1 MSKAVYLGQG
11 KSIIYLDVLF
21 DYPVSPV
28 ELRYIK
34 DVVSFLSMF
43 PCNLEKLS
51 TLGEKKI
58 SFTITPNAA
67 IVYNG
72 DNKNTYYFN
81 LDKNIPNENT
91 QLFKE
96 EVESM
101 INKYVGDFVR
111 NY

>member
-1 MSKAVYLGQG
+1 MSRAVYLGQVG
-11 KSIIYLDVLF
+11 SSLYLDVLF

-34 DVVSFLSMF
+34 DVVTYLSMF
-43 PCNLEKLS
+43 SCNRTELS
-51 TLGEKKI
+51 TLEDKKL
-58 SFTITPNAA
+58 SFTIMPGSA

-72 DNKNTYYFN
+72 DVKNTYYFN

-96 EVESM
+96 GVESM